1 MTYTL
6 ALSNFAY
13 SILAALPA
21 FEPKS
26 SAAAGSASQHMSTED
41 EKRTTAGLARAVDLL
56 CQASGVAE
64 WAAENVCSYLD
75 SARIASGRVGK
86 SRWPIETNR
95 ETFRGL
101 AMYVPHT
108 IREMRFCGG

>member
-1 MTYTL
+1 MLTYTL

-13 SILAALPA
+13 SVLAALPA
-21 FEPKS
+21 FEPRPGAS
-26 SAAAGSASQHMSTED
+26 PTSAAMSTED

-56 CQASGVAE
+56 CQASGVAD
-64 WAAENVCSYLD
+64 WTAENVCSHLD

-101 AMYVPHT
+101 AMWVIQRNGDT
-108 IREMRFCGG
+108 V